1 MMSQT
6 GKQIIAIHILPN
18 TSRSKDNQEMMFGQL
33 TEHNIKNTFLK
44 NQTKNAVRKLV
55 PNRSIK
61 TQNWAY
67 LWINSLEYYTV
78 FFMVCPS
85 GDLPNVLKY
94 VTV

>member
-1 MMSQT
+1 MVENGLLRKLRLISKFMMSQT

-18 TSRSKDNQEMMFGQL
+18 ISRSKDNQEMMFGQL

-61 TQNWAY
+61 TQN
-67 LWINSLEYYTV
+67 
-78 FFMVCPS
+78 
-85 GDLPNVLKY
+85 
-94 VTV
+94 